1 MRLLLDTHTFIW
13 YVTDNSRLSNQVVE
27 LINDENNEILLSIA
41 SLWEIAIK
49 QNLGKLS
56 FNQPF
61 EIFITQQLNL
71 NDFRLLDIKIS
82 HVTVVATLPLHHRD
96 PFDRILM
103 NNVSHL
109 LKSLKTLH
117 HREPFDRILIAQA
130 LAENIP
136 ILSADKIFDAY
147 PIERLW

>member
-1 MRLLLDTHTFIW
+1 MILLLDTHTFIW
-13 YVTDNSRLSNQVVE
+13 YVTDNLRLSNQVLE
-27 LINDENNEILLSIA
+27 FINDENNEILLSIA
-41 SLWEIAIK
+41 SLWKIAIK
-49 QNLGKLS
+49 QNLGKLN

-71 NDFRLLDIKIS
+71 NDFSLLDIKIS

-96 PFDRILM
+96 
-103 NNVSHL
+103 
-109 LKSLKTLH
+109 
-117 HREPFDRILIAQA
+117 PFDRILIAQA

-147 PIERLW
+147 PIRRLW

>member
-71 NDFRLLDIKIS
+71 NDFSLLDINIS

-96 PFDRILM
+96 PFDRIL
-103 NNVSHL
+103 
-109 LKSLKTLH
+109 
-117 HREPFDRILIAQA
+117 IAQSVV
-130 LAENIP
+130 ENIP
-136 ILSADKIFDAY
+136 LLSADKIFDAY
-147 PIERLW
+147 PIRRVW

>member
-13 YVTDNSRLSNQVVE
+13 YVTDNSRLSNQVVA
-27 LINDENNEILLSIA
+27 LINDENNEIILSIA

-56 FNQPF
+56 FNQSF

-71 NDFRLLDIKIS
+71 NDFSLLDIKIT

-96 PFDRILM
+96 PFDRIL
-103 NNVSHL
+103 
-109 LKSLKTLH
+109 
-117 HREPFDRILIAQA
+117 IAQSIV
-130 LAENIP
+130 ENIP
-136 ILSADKIFDAY
+136 LLSADKIFDAY
-147 PIERLW
+147 PIRRVW

>member
-1 MRLLLDTHTFIW
+1 MILLLDTHTFIW
-13 YVTDNSRLSNQVVE
+13 YVTDNSRLSNQVLE
-27 LINDENNEILLSIA
+27 LINDQNNEILLSIA

-82 HVTVVATLPLHHRD
+82 HVTVVATLLLHHRD
-96 PFDRILM
+96 PFDRIL
-103 NNVSHL
+103 
-109 LKSLKTLH
+109 
-117 HREPFDRILIAQA
+117 IAQSIV
-130 LAENIP
+130 ENTP

-147 PIERLW
+147 PIRRIW